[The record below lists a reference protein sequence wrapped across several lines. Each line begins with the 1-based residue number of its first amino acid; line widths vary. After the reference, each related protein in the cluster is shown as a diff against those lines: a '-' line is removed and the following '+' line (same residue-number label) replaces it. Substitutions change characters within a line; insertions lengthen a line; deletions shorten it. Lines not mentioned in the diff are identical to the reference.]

1 MFHSGVRDTR
11 TFLPTLA
18 YRCTSIVVLAIPC
31 QQLPPGARTPAHSGV
46 PEIVSRERELTFG
59 RAGRQRLL
67 KISNH
72 KHNFH
77 HWYSWPKWPIKV
89 TLAKNDQDQPKLS
102 PLVTLAKNDQDQPKL
117 SPLVTWPKMAK
128 KKQSFHHSYPWPN
141 MTKKKQK
148 LPPLAPLA

>member
-31 QQLPPGARTPAHSGV
+31 QQLTPGARTPAHSGV

-102 PLVTLAKNDQDQPKL
+102 PLVT
-117 SPLVTWPKMAK
+117 WPKMAK